1 MARKVFIMD
10 ASDTRKLIGSRIAIA
25 RKAAGLDQ
33 ESLAVSIGANKQT
46 VSRWE
51 RGLRSPNG
59 EFLYAI
65 ACTCG
70 CSADFLLGMS
80 DVLEVKS

>member
-1 MARKVFIMD
+1 MMD

-33 ESLAVSIGANKQT
+33 EALGTIIGANKQT

-59 EFLYAI
+59 EYLYAI
-65 ACTCG
+65 ASTCG

>member
-1 MARKVFIMD
+1 MD
-10 ASDTRKLIGSRIAIA
+10 ANDTRKLIGSRIALA

-33 ESLAVSIGANKQT
+33 ETLASNIGANKQT

-59 EFLYAI
+59 EYLYAI
-65 ACTCG
+65 ATTCG

>member
-1 MARKVFIMD
+1 MD
-10 ASDTRKLIGSRIAIA
+10 ASDTRKTIGTRIAIA

-33 ESLAVSIGANKQT
+33 EALAESIGANKQT

-59 EFLYAI
+59 EYLYAI
-65 ACTCG
+65 ARTCG

-80 DVLEVKS
+80 DVLEVKQRLSNEA

>member
-1 MARKVFIMD
+1 MEEL
-10 ASDTRKLIGSRIAIA
+10 RKLIGTRISIA

-33 ESLAVSIGANKQT
+33 ESLAEAIGANKQT

-59 EFLYAI
+59 EFLYEI
-65 ACTCG
+65 ASACG

-80 DVLEVKS
+80 DVLTIKKQD

>member
-1 MARKVFIMD
+1 MD
-10 ASDTRKLIGSRIAIA
+10 ANDVRKQIGTRIAIA

-33 ESLAVSIGANKQT
+33 EGLGTSIGVNKQT

-51 RGLRSPNG
+51 RGLRSPTG
-59 EFLYAI
+59 EYLYAI
-65 ACTCG
+65 TQTCN
-70 CSADFLLGMS
+70 CSGDFLLGLS